1 MGFDVVSLGE
11 LLIDMV
17 PLPASPGALTF
28 AAKPG
33 GAPGNSAVGLARLG
47 RSVAMLSKVGDDAFG
62 RLLTGTIAESGA
74 SIEAIVVSAEH
85 LTGVAVVTLD
95 AQGDRDFLFYRQ
107 DCADVNFTPDEVR
120 TDLIEG
126 ARILHVNSLVLAS
139 PISASAQR
147 HAVARAQAASILISV
162 DPNLRPLLWESRAA
176 MIAAAREVV
185 AVANI
190 LKIGAD
196 ELQIIT
202 GIADTEA
209 ALRSVWHDGLHV
221 VAITRGAA
229 GATILTR
236 AVSVSVPGIAVKVVD
251 TTGCGDSFMAAFL
264 SGLLDSDPAAIGGAS
279 DPAAIG
285 GLMNLS
291 AETLAAIGRFACAA
305 GAITAT
311 APGGM
316 DAMPTRA
323 AVNAFLAEQGI

>member
-1 MGFDVVSLGE
+1 MSYDVVSLGE

-17 PLPASPGALTF
+17 PRPAPDGGLNF

-33 GAPGNSAVGLARLG
+33 GAPGNAAVGLAKLG

-62 RLLTGTIAESGA
+62 RLLTGTIAASGA
-74 SIEAIVVSAEH
+74 SVEAIIISQQH

-95 AQGDRDFLFYRQ
+95 EQGDRDFLFYRH
-107 DCADVNFTPDEVR
+107 DCADVNYTPEEVR
-120 TDLIEG
+120 ADLIQG

-139 PISASAQR
+139 PVSASAQR
-147 HAVARAQAASILISV
+147 HAVALAQAAGILISV
-162 DPNLRPLLWESRAA
+162 DPNLRPLLWESREA

-185 AVANI
+185 AVATI
-190 LKIGAD
+190 LKIGED

-209 ALRSVWHDGLHV
+209 ALESIWHEGLRV

-229 GATILTR
+229 GAIILTR
-236 AVSVSVPGIAVKVVD
+236 SARVSLPGVAVKVVD

-264 SGLLDSDPAAIGGAS
+264 TGLLDSEMD
-279 DPAAIG
+279 
-285 GLMNLS
+285 LS
-291 AETLAAIGRFACAA
+291 AENLAAIGRFACAA

-316 DAMPTRA
+316 DGMPTRA
-323 AVNAFLAEQGI
+323 ELAAFMADQTG

>member
-1 MGFDVVSLGE
+1 MTYDVVSLGE

-17 PLPASPGALTF
+17 PLPAPAGALNF

-33 GAPGNSAVGLARLG
+33 GAPGNAAVGLAKLG
-47 RSVAMLSKVGDDAFG
+47 RSVAMLSKVGNDAFG
-62 RLLTGTIAESGA
+62 RLLTGTIAGAGA
-74 SIEAIVVSAEH
+74 SIEAIVVSREH

-107 DCADVNFTPDEVR
+107 DCADVNYAPDEVR
-120 TDLIEG
+120 ADLIEG

-139 PISASAQR
+139 PVSASAQR
-147 HAVARAQAASILISV
+147 HAMALAQAAGILISV
-162 DPNLRPLLWESRAA
+162 DPNLRPLLWESREA

-185 AVANI
+185 AAANI
-190 LKIGAD
+190 LKIGED

-202 GIADTEA
+202 GIADAEA
-209 ALRSVWHDGLHV
+209 ALRSIWHEGLRV

-236 AVSVSVPGIAVKVVD
+236 DASVDVPRIAVKVVD

-264 SGLLDSDPAAIGGAS
+264 TGLLDSDM
-279 DPAAIG
+279 D
-285 GLMNLS
+285 LS
-291 AETLAAIGRFACAA
+291 AENLAAIGRFACAA

-316 DAMPTRA
+316 DAMPTRDG
-323 AVNAFLAEQGI
+323 LASFMAGTFR

>member
-1 MGFDVVSLGE
+1 MGYDVVSLGE

-17 PLPASPGALTF
+17 PLPAPTGALNF

-33 GAPGNSAVGLARLG
+33 GAPGNSAVGLAKLG

-62 RLLTGTIAESGA
+62 RLLTGTIAASGA
-74 SIEAIVVSAEH
+74 SVEAIVVSREH

-120 TDLIEG
+120 ADLIES

-147 HAVARAQAASILISV
+147 HAMGVAQRAGIMISV
-162 DPNLRPLLWESRAA
+162 DPNLRPLLWESREA

-185 AVANI
+185 AAANI
-190 LKIGAD
+190 LKIGED

-202 GIADTEA
+202 GLDDAEA
-209 ALRSVWHDGLHV
+209 ALRSLWHEGLRV

-229 GATILTR
+229 GATVMTR
-236 AVSVSVPGIAVKVVD
+236 EARVTVPGIAVKVVD

-264 SGLLDSDPAAIGGAS
+264 TGLLDSD
-279 DPAAIG
+279 
-285 GLMNLS
+285 MELS
-291 AETLAAIGRFACAA
+291 AENLSAIGRFACAA

-316 DAMPTRA
+316 DAMPIRS
-323 AVNAFLAEQGI
+323 AVAAFLAEHRI

>member
-1 MGFDVVSLGE
+1 MSYDVVSLGE

-17 PLPASPGALTF
+17 PLPASPGALNF

-33 GAPGNSAVGLARLG
+33 GAPGNAAVGLAKLG

-62 RLLTGTIAESGA
+62 RLLTDTIAKAGA
-74 SIEAIVVSAEH
+74 SVEAIVVSPTN

-95 AQGDRDFLFYRQ
+95 AEGDRDFLFYRQ
-107 DCADVNFTPDEVR
+107 DCADVNYAPDDVR
-120 TDLIEG
+120 ADLIRE

-139 PISASAQR
+139 PVSASAQR
-147 HAVARAQAASILISV
+147 HAMALAQAAGVLISV
-162 DPNLRPLLWESRAA
+162 DPNLRPLLWESREA

-190 LKIGAD
+190 LKIGED

-202 GIADTEA
+202 GIVDTEA
-209 ALRSVWHDGLHV
+209 ALKSLWHDGLRV
-221 VAITRGAA
+221 VAITRGAS

-236 AVSVSVPGIAVKVVD
+236 TATARVPGIAVKVVD

-264 SGLLDSDPAAIGGAS
+264 TGLLDSELD
-279 DPAAIG
+279 
-285 GLMNLS
+285 LS
-291 AETLAAIGRFACAA
+291 ADNLASIGRFACSA

-311 APGGM
+311 AAGGM

-323 AVNAFLAEQGI
+323 ELTAFMAKASP

>member
-1 MGFDVVSLGE
+1 MVYDVVSLGE

-17 PLPASPGALTF
+17 PLPAPPGALNF

-33 GAPGNSAVGLARLG
+33 GAPGNAAVGLAKLG

-62 RLLTGTIAESGA
+62 RLLTDTIAKAGA
-74 SIEAIVVSAEH
+74 SVEAIVVSPTN

-95 AQGDRDFLFYRQ
+95 AEGDRDFLFYRQ
-107 DCADVNFTPDEVR
+107 DCADVNYAPADVR
-120 TDLIEG
+120 ADLIRE

-139 PISASAQR
+139 PVSASAQR
-147 HAVARAQAASILISV
+147 HAMALAQAAGVLISV
-162 DPNLRPLLWESRAA
+162 DPNLRPLLWKSREA

-190 LKIGAD
+190 LKIGED

-209 ALRSVWHDGLHV
+209 ALATLWHDGLRV
-221 VAITRGAA
+221 AAITRGAS
-229 GATILTR
+229 GATILTGTAR
-236 AVSVSVPGIAVKVVD
+236 ASVRGIAVKVVD

-264 SGLLDSDPAAIGGAS
+264 TGLLDSEMD
-279 DPAAIG
+279 
-285 GLMNLS
+285 LS
-291 AETLAAIGRFACAA
+291 AESLAAIGRFACSA

-311 APGGM
+311 AAGGM
-316 DAMPTRA
+316 DAMPTRGELA
-323 AVNAFLAEQGI
+323 AFMAKASP

>member
-1 MGFDVVSLGE
+1 MTYDVVSLGE

-17 PLPASPGALTF
+17 PLPAPAGALNF

-33 GAPGNSAVGLARLG
+33 GAPGNAAVGLAKLG
-47 RSVAMLSKVGDDAFG
+47 RSVAMLSKVGNDAFG
-62 RLLTGTIAESGA
+62 RLLTGTIAGAGA
-74 SIEAIVVSAEH
+74 SIEAIVVSREH

-107 DCADVNFTPDEVR
+107 DCADVNYAPDEVR
-120 TDLIEG
+120 ADLIEG

-139 PISASAQR
+139 PVSASAQR
-147 HAVARAQAASILISV
+147 HAMALAQAAGILISV
-162 DPNLRPLLWESRAA
+162 DPNLRPLLWESREA

-185 AVANI
+185 AAANI
-190 LKIGAD
+190 LKIGED

-202 GIADTEA
+202 GIADAEA
-209 ALRSVWHDGLHV
+209 ALRSIWHEGLRV

-236 AVSVSVPGIAVKVVD
+236 DASVDVPGIAVKVVD

-264 SGLLDSDPAAIGGAS
+264 TGLLDSDM
-279 DPAAIG
+279 D
-285 GLMNLS
+285 LS
-291 AETLAAIGRFACAA
+291 AENLAAIGRFACAA

-316 DAMPTRA
+316 DAMPTRDG
-323 AVNAFLAEQGI
+323 LASFMTGTVR

>member
-1 MGFDVVSLGE
+1 MTYDVVSLGE

-17 PLPASPGALTF
+17 PLPAPAGALNF

-33 GAPGNSAVGLARLG
+33 GAPGNAAVGLAKLG
-47 RSVAMLSKVGDDAFG
+47 RSVAMLSKVGNDAFG
-62 RLLTGTIAESGA
+62 RLLTGTIAGAGA
-74 SIEAIVVSAEH
+74 SIEAIVVSREH

-107 DCADVNFTPDEVR
+107 DCADVNYAPDEVR
-120 TDLIEG
+120 ADLIEG

-139 PISASAQR
+139 PVSASAQR
-147 HAVARAQAASILISV
+147 HAMALAQAAGILISV
-162 DPNLRPLLWESRAA
+162 DPNLRPLLWESREA

-185 AVANI
+185 AAANI
-190 LKIGAD
+190 LKIGED

-202 GIADTEA
+202 GIADAEA
-209 ALRSVWHDGLHV
+209 ALRSIWHEGLRV

-236 AVSVSVPGIAVKVVD
+236 DASVDVPRIAVKVVD

-264 SGLLDSDPAAIGGAS
+264 TGLLDSDM
-279 DPAAIG
+279 D
-285 GLMNLS
+285 LS
-291 AETLAAIGRFACAA
+291 AKNLAAIGRFACAA

-316 DAMPTRA
+316 DAMPTRDG
-323 AVNAFLAEQGI
+323 LASFMAGTFR

>member
-1 MGFDVVSLGE
+1 MTYDVVSLGE

-17 PLPASPGALTF
+17 PLPAPEGALNF

-33 GAPGNSAVGLARLG
+33 GAPGNCAVGLAKLG

-62 RLLTGTIAESGA
+62 RLLIDTIAGSGA
-74 SIEAIVVSAEH
+74 SVDAIVVSREH

-95 AQGDRDFLFYRQ
+95 AQGDRDFLFYRH
-107 DCADVNFTPDEVR
+107 DCADVNYAPAEVR
-120 TDLIEG
+120 AELVRG

-147 HAVARAQAASILISV
+147 HAVGLAQAAGILISV
-162 DPNLRPLLWESRAA
+162 DPNLRPLLWASREA

-190 LKIGAD
+190 LKIGED
-196 ELQIIT
+196 ELHIIT
-202 GIADTEA
+202 GIGDTDA
-209 ALRSVWHDGLHV
+209 ALEAIWHDGLRV
-221 VAITRGAA
+221 VAVTRGAG

-236 AVSVSVPGIAVKVVD
+236 AARVSVPGIAVKVVD

-264 SGLLDSDPAAIGGAS
+264 TGLLDSDL
-279 DPAAIG
+279 D
-285 GLMNLS
+285 LS
-291 AETLAAIGRFACAA
+291 ADSLTSIGQFACAA

-316 DAMPTRA
+316 DAMPNRIA
-323 AVNAFLAEQGI
+323 LADFVAKQAV